1 MKESSNPHFRA
12 WVANAVHAISGIWP
26 LDWQG
31 SERKRA
37 LTVEEIRAGICQEAF
52 ADSLEVWFRSRLWDS
67 ESASANQPKNSR
79 KLH

>member
-1 MKESSNPHFRA
+1 MNESNNPHFRA

-37 LTVEEIRAGICQEAF
+37 LTTEEVRTAACQEVF
-52 ADSLEVWFRSRLWDS
+52 AESFTEQFRSRLWDG
-67 ESASANQPKNSR
+67 ESVSTQQQKIPR